1 MKNRTT
7 GITPGAAGAMG
18 TIMLSLLALTPALT
32 SAATTGGGAAAC
44 TALTAVRTFKDTTIS
59 AARMIGAD
67 LNSRTPAYCEVTGVI
82 TPVPG
87 SHITV
92 VYRLPESWNG
102 KLVGLGGGG
111 WAGNLTL
118 DRSGARLYAAATDL
132 AQGYATAQTDGGHP
146 STEVWDTSWS
156 ANLETFKD
164 FSYRAVHLMTT
175 VGKAVVTRYYGKPQ
189 KRAYFQGCST
199 GGRQGLMEVQRF
211 PDDYDGVI
219 SGAPVYNFLTQTSAL
234 VRNEAFAKPGAAPTA
249 GQVTRLHDAV
259 LAACDAQDGLKDG
272 IVTDP
277 RACSFDPAALQCQA
291 GAPTPD
297 CLSAPEVAALRSVY
311 AGLKTSDGRTASY
324 PLSRGSEAGWARFVV
339 LTPVT
344 GPSAG
349 IGDIGNG
356 LGGLRKALF
365 GNPDYDL
372 RAFDAERDLQKLR
385 DSEFA
390 GLYEAK
396 DPNIAPFVAHGGKL
410 LLWHGFDDPG
420 PSALGTVEYYE
431 AVRQTTGPK
440 APTLDASLRLF
451 LLSGVYHCRGGP
463 GADGF
468 DSLAALDRWV
478 DSGQAPDEVIATRED
493 GKLSR
498 PLCRYPTLPH
508 YKGDGDPAVAS
519 SFECR

>member
-1 MKNRTT
+1 MKNRAT
-7 GITPGAAGAMG
+7 GAGFL
-18 TIMLSLLALTPALT
+18 LSVLGVLSVLALSPAF
-32 SAATTGGGAAAC
+32 AERGGDAAAC
-44 TALTAVRTFKDTTIS
+44 TALSSVRTFKDTTITS
-59 AARMIGAD
+59 ARMIGAD
-67 LNSRTPAYCEVTGVI
+67 ANAKTPAYCEVAGVI
-82 TPVPG
+82 APVKD

-92 VYRLPESWNG
+92 VYRLPQSWNG

-118 DRSGARLYAAATDL
+118 DRSGPRMYAAAANL
-132 AQGYATAQTDGGHP
+132 QQGYATAQTDGGHP
-146 STEVWDTSWS
+146 TTALWDTRWA
-156 ANLETFKD
+156 ANPESFKD

-175 VGKAVVTRYYGKPQ
+175 VGKAVVARYYGKPQ

-219 SGAPVYNFLTQTSAL
+219 SGAPVYSFLTQTSAL
-234 VRNEAFAKPGAAPTA
+234 VRNEAFAKPGAALTA
-249 GQVTRLHDAV
+249 AQVTRLHEAA
-259 LAACDAQDGLKDG
+259 LAACDAQDGVKDG
-272 IVTDP
+272 IITDP
-277 RACSFDPAALQCQA
+277 RACSFDPATLQCPA
-291 GAPTPD
+291 GAATPD
-297 CLSAPEVAALRSVY
+297 CLTAPQVAAIRSVY
-311 AGLKTSDGRTASY
+311 DGLKTSDGLTASY
-324 PLSRGSEAGWARFVV
+324 ALSRGGEGGWARFVV
-339 LTPVT
+339 LAPVS
-344 GPSAG
+344 GADAG
-349 IGDIGNG
+349 IGDVGNG

-372 RAFDAERDLQKLR
+372 RAFDAERDLKTLR
-385 DSEFA
+385 DSEYA

-420 PSALGTVEYYE
+420 PSALGTIDYYE
-431 AVRQTTGPK
+431 RVRETTAPK
-440 APTLDASLRLF
+440 APALDASLRLF

-478 DSGQAPDEVIATRED
+478 ESGQAPDEVIATRED

-498 PLCRYPTLPH
+498 PLCRYPTLPR
-508 YKGDGDPAVAS
+508 YKGSGDPAAAS

>member
-1 MKNRTT
+1 
-7 GITPGAAGAMG
+7 
-18 TIMLSLLALTPALT
+18 MLILSALTPALA
-32 SAATTGGGAAAC
+32 SAATTGGGATAC
-44 TALTAVRTFKDTTIS
+44 TALTSARTFKDTTIT

-67 LNSRTPAYCEVTGVI
+67 RNSKTPAYCEVTGVI

-118 DRSGARLYAAATDL
+118 DRSGARMYAAATNL

-146 STEVWDTSWS
+146 STEIWDTSWS
-156 ANLETFKD
+156 ANVESFKD

-175 VGKAVVTRYYGKPQ
+175 VGKSVVTRYYGKPQ

-234 VRNEAFAKPGAAPTA
+234 VRNEAFSRPGAALTA

-277 RACSFDPAALQCQA
+277 RACSFDPATLQCQA

-297 CLSAPEVAALRSVY
+297 CLTAPEVAAIRSVY

-324 PLSRGSEAGWARFVV
+324 PLSRGGEAGWARFVV

-344 GPSAG
+344 GPDAG

-372 RAFDAERDLQKLR
+372 RAFDAEHDLQKLR

-478 DSGQAPDEVIATRED
+478 DSGQAPDDVIATRED

>member
-1 MKNRTT
+1 VNVTRAL
-7 GITPGAAGAMG
+7 G
-18 TIMLSLLALTPALT
+18 MLSLLALMPAL
-32 SAATTGGGAAAC
+32 AAAAAGGRGAAAC
-44 TALTAVRTFKDTTIS
+44 TRLTTVRALKDTTITT
-59 AARMIGAD
+59 ARMIGAD
-67 LNSRTPAYCEVTGVI
+67 TNSKTPAYCEVTGVI
-82 TPVPG
+82 TPVAG

-92 VYRLPESWNG
+92 VYRLPEAWNG

-118 DRSGARLYAAATDL
+118 DRSGARAYTAAANL
-132 AQGYATAQTDGGHP
+132 ALGYATAQTDGGHP
-146 STEVWDTSWS
+146 ATEIWNTSWA
-156 ANLETFKD
+156 ANVESFKD

-175 VGKAVVTRYYGKPQ
+175 VGKAVVAQYYGKPQ

-211 PDDYDGVI
+211 PEDYDGVI
-219 SGAPVYNFLTQTSAL
+219 SGAPVYSFLTQTSAL
-234 VRNEAFAKPGAAPTA
+234 VRNEAFAKPGAALTA
-249 GQVTRLHDAV
+249 GQVARLHDAA

-277 RACSFDPAALQCQA
+277 RACSFDPATLQCPE
-291 GAPTPD
+291 GAATPD
-297 CLSAPEVAALRSVY
+297 CLTAPEVAAVREVY
-311 AGLKTSDGRTASY
+311 AGLKTTDGRTASY
-324 PLSRGSEAGWARFVV
+324 SLSRGGEGGWARFVD
-339 LTPVT
+339 LTPPT
-344 GPSAG
+344 GASAG

-356 LGGLRKALF
+356 LGGLRQALF

-385 DSEFA
+385 NSEFA

-420 PSALGTVEYYE
+420 PSASGTIEYYE
-431 AVRQTTGPK
+431 SMRQRTGAT
-440 APTLDASLRLF
+440 APGLAASVRLF
-451 LLSGVYHCRGGP
+451 LLPGVYHCRGGP

-478 DSGQAPDEVIATRED
+478 DSGQAPDDVVATRED

-498 PLCRYPTLPH
+498 PLCRYPTLPR
-508 YKGDGDPAVAS
+508 YKGSGDPAAAS